1 MSIKMAMVIILM
13 PVAIE
18 RKAVTDGMSRIR
30 GRGLEAHYSTSRTL
44 PGHRRFSLQHQPGLS
59 SKKIASPF
67 SRACYKFLQNS
78 LIKNRESMCLTFH
91 GCNPCTR

>member
-18 RKAVTDGMSRIR
+18 RKAVTEGMSRIR

-59 SKKIASPF
+59 SK
-67 SRACYKFLQNS
+67 NS
-78 LIKNRESMCLTFH
+78 KPLLKSLL
-91 GCNPCTR
+91 